1 MSEYQEI
8 VEKEWEKYSKAQH
21 LPNIMLLGC
30 TGCGKSTLINTIFG
44 KQVAKVSDT
53 GRGTTEFQVYRGED
67 NNSSVNLID
76 SKGYEMGSAED
87 CKRFIGDFNKWMS
100 QNRNTQDMVHLV
112 WYCIS
117 VSTTRIQDY
126 DIEVLKS
133 VNSDRDIRG
142 KLAVVITQ
150 CDNDDEQGTIAKSI
164 RDIVHEDV
172 GSNIAVF
179 EVSNDPKLPLDI
191 EKLIEWSSEHIDDE
205 DIRKM
210 FVAAQMVNLEAKRK
224 TAAKIIAAAVTAA
237 AATGAIP
244 IPGPDAP
251 ILTAEQVAMTA
262 AVIGCYGMNM
272 AKGVI
277 TALVG
282 DVLIS
287 NLGKTLVG
295 SIVKLIPGVGTV
307 VGAAING
314 SVAAAITGALGAAVS
329 EICYNCCKRIAQ
341 GKSVDLIAE
350 LDYNSIKGIMGS
362 FLKKNGKKSPEEI
375 EIIIESDGE
384 EKNI

>member
-76 SKGYEMGSAED
+76 SKGYEMGSAGD
-87 CKRFIGDFNKWMS
+87 CQRFINDFNKWMG

-142 KLAVVITQ
+142 KLAVVITLSVTMMMSR
-150 CDNDDEQGTIAKSI
+150 EQ
-164 RDIVHEDV
+164 
-172 GSNIAVF
+172 
-179 EVSNDPKLPLDI
+179 LP
-191 EKLIEWSSEHIDDE
+191 S
-205 DIRKM
+205 
-210 FVAAQMVNLEAKRK
+210 Q
-224 TAAKIIAAAVTAA
+224 
-237 AATGAIP
+237 
-244 IPGPDAP
+244 
-251 ILTAEQVAMTA
+251 
-262 AVIGCYGMNM
+262 
-272 AKGVI
+272 
-277 TALVG
+277 
-282 DVLIS
+282 
-287 NLGKTLVG
+287 
-295 SIVKLIPGVGTV
+295 
-307 VGAAING
+307 
-314 SVAAAITGALGAAVS
+314 
-329 EICYNCCKRIAQ
+329 
-341 GKSVDLIAE
+341 
-350 LDYNSIKGIMGS
+350 
-362 FLKKNGKKSPEEI
+362 
-375 EIIIESDGE
+375 
-384 EKNI
+384 